1 MRQLVIDAQ
10 NALGFIM
17 PAFYNVE
24 RTVYQTKYQAF
35 DYASLIP
42 VITEGNEWAR
52 GVLFRSSDFAGK
64 AEWLSG
70 KGFDMPY
77 ADVAQTQYLKG
88 FEMAGIGY
96 EWGLEEVNVAAIEG
110 RSLGTEKADA
120 ARKIAERFLWGVAL
134 TGIPSS
140 HHYNE
145 RNWTGF
151 LNDAGVTAADVAAVG
166 DINGGTDSTFWAHK
180 TGDQIADDINTGIEA
195 IWTATR
201 GTELANT
208 LLLPSGVMGTLGRRM
223 PDTNETVLTFIQRTN
238 RYTARTG
245 QPLLVREMFEL
256 NTADPGGDG
265 RAVLYSRNPDVLRFH
280 LPMPHRFL
288 PPFQKSSL
296 TWEIAGIMRTGGT
309 EVRLPKAMIYMDGVY
324 DAP

>member
-1 MRQLVIDAQ
+1 MNNHIDFTDAQ

-42 VITEGNEWAR
+42 VITEGSEWAR
-52 GVLFRSSDFAGK
+52 GVTFKSGDIAGQ
-64 AEWLSG
+64 AEFLSG

-77 ADVAQTQYLKG
+77 ADVSQTQHMKG
-88 FEMAGIGY
+88 FELAGIGY
-96 EWGLEEVNVAAIEG
+96 EWSLEEIQVAAMEG
-110 RSLGTEKADA
+110 RQLGTEKADA
-120 ARKIAERFLWGVAL
+120 ARKVAEQKLWV
-134 TGIPSS
+134 TGISGS
-140 HHYNE
+140 AE
-145 RNWTGF
+145 KNWTG
-151 LNDAGVTAADVAAVG
+151 LINDANVTAADVAA
-166 DINGGTDSTFWAHK
+166 NGTASATFWSAK
-180 TGDQIADDINTGIEA
+180 TGDQISDDINTGIEA
-195 IWTATR
+195 IYTATK

-208 LLLPSGVMGTLGRRM
+208 LLLPSGVMGTLGKRM

-245 QPLLVREMFEL
+245 QPLVIREMFEL
-256 NTADPGGDG
+256 NTADAGGDG
-265 RAVLYSRNPDVLRFH
+265 RAVLYSRDPGVVRFH

-288 PPFQKSSL
+288 PPFQKSSM
-296 TWEIAGIMRTGGT
+296 TWEVAGIMRTGGT
-309 EVRLPKAMIYMDGVY
+309 EVRLPKAMLYMDGIY